1 MFMRKFFVFVFF
13 SLFVISVTS
22 AASKSIQR
30 NVDHSNLKIGLQKAT
45 EGFQDKILKARQEV
59 FKARR
64 ELQEKAIKQELA
76 RRALST
82 AEEELII
89 TQGND
94 DGSREAEMA
103 IKTAERELRIA
114 KQKFRS
120 AVQAYEIGE
129 AKLIRAEEKYEKA
142 LQGA

>member
-1 MFMRKFFVFVFF
+1 MRKFFVFVIF

-30 NVDHSNLKIGLQKAT
+30 NVDHSNLEIGLQKVT
-45 EGFQDKILKARQEV
+45 EGFQDKISKARGEVLKA
-59 FKARR
+59 KK

-76 RRALST
+76 RRSLVI
-82 AEEELII
+82 AEEELKMA
-89 TQGND
+89 QDND
-94 DGSREAEMA
+94 DGSREAGMV

-114 KQKFRS
+114 IQKFRN
-120 AVQAYEIGE
+120 AVQAYEIGT

>member
-13 SLFVISVTS
+13 NLFVISVTS
-22 AASKSIQR
+22 AASKSIQK
-30 NVDHSNLKIGLQKAT
+30 NVGYSNLEIGLQKAT
-45 EGFQDKILKARQEV
+45 EGFQDKLLKALGEV
-59 FKARR
+59 RKAKR
-64 ELQEKAIKQELA
+64 ELQEKAAEQELA
-76 RRALST
+76 RRALLI

-89 TQGND
+89 AQGND
-94 DGSREAEMA
+94 DGSREAEMV

-114 KQKFRS
+114 KQKFRN
-120 AVQAYEIGE
+120 AVQAYEIGT